1 MKRWRW
7 ILCLGLMVVQFN
19 VMATPLLLL
28 DTNQLAR
35 LKMRVQHKDPFLMP
49 AYQALIKDANE
60 ALKLNRIS
68 VVDKKSLPPS
78 KSKHDYQSYA
88 PYFWNNQD
96 PNNDNSMIRRDGH
109 VNPKSRE
116 DSDAPRFA
124 LLSRIVDRLA
134 LAYYYTEDQKYAQ
147 QAVMLIKGWFLDPET
162 KMNPHLQYAQGI
174 PGKTDGR
181 SLGILEGRHLV
192 RILDCLTLLE
202 SSGLIGSKDL
212 KDFKQWVADYQN
224 WLLTSPFG
232 YEESL
237 RPNNHGTYFDYQVI
251 AQHLYLDNREAAK
264 LILEKAQY
272 LRLGAHIGSRGQNFH
287 ELERTRPLHYSLFD
301 LEALVA
307 LALYGDKFKDID
319 MWRFSVNESTLK
331 KAVDYVIHYK
341 NHPESWL
348 IKNERV
354 NFDSLASILLIVSQR
369 FQTDV
374 YADEI
379 RACWEMNPKNIAF
392 LKWDTP
398 EVGYKN

>member
-212 KDFKQWVADYQN
+212 KDFKQWVAEYQN

-237 RPNNHGTYFDYQVI
+237 RPNI
-251 AQHLYLDNREAAK
+251 
-264 LILEKAQY
+264 
-272 LRLGAHIGSRGQNFH
+272 
-287 ELERTRPLHYSLFD
+287 
-301 LEALVA
+301 
-307 LALYGDKFKDID
+307 
-319 MWRFSVNESTLK
+319 
-331 KAVDYVIHYK
+331 
-341 NHPESWL
+341 
-348 IKNERV
+348 
-354 NFDSLASILLIVSQR
+354 
-369 FQTDV
+369 
-374 YADEI
+374 
-379 RACWEMNPKNIAF
+379 
-392 LKWDTP
+392 
-398 EVGYKN
+398 

>member
-287 ELERTRPLHYSLFD
+287 ELERTRPLHYSL
-301 LEALVA
+301 
-307 LALYGDKFKDID
+307 
-319 MWRFSVNESTLK
+319 
-331 KAVDYVIHYK
+331 
-341 NHPESWL
+341 
-348 IKNERV
+348 
-354 NFDSLASILLIVSQR
+354 
-369 FQTDV
+369 
-374 YADEI
+374 
-379 RACWEMNPKNIAF
+379 
-392 LKWDTP
+392 
-398 EVGYKN
+398 